1 MSFPFSVRLS
11 ERLSAKKF
19 FSSKIAQIR
28 KFGEQT
34 SRILEFKPE
43 VTTVHFRES
52 EYLINLHAK
61 KVLEVGIMNEVCA
74 AILVSVRNIK
84 ACLEKKLCSCC
95 FLTSQLGGHWTSLT
109 SPRYVSRIFEYH
121 KSLSNN

>member
-1 MSFPFSVRLS
+1 ML
-11 ERLSAKKF
+11 
-19 FSSKIAQIR
+19 
-28 KFGEQT
+28 
-34 SRILEFKPE
+34 
-43 VTTVHFRES
+43 FRELDC
-52 EYLINLHAK
+52 LINLPAK

-109 SPRYVSRIFEYH
+109 SPRYVSRLLVYH
-121 KSLSNN
+121 KSLSNNYQYFYCLLDKRVAKICKKLKIYGCFLSTCKIGQSVQPIW

>member
-1 MSFPFSVRLS
+1 MD
-11 ERLSAKKF
+11 
-19 FSSKIAQIR
+19 QIR

-43 VTTVHFRES
+43 VTTVLFRES
-52 EYLINLHAK
+52 DCLINLPAK

-84 ACLEKKLCSCC
+84 ACLEKNYALAA
-95 FLTSQLGGHWTSLT
+95 F
-109 SPRYVSRIFEYH
+109 
-121 KSLSNN
+121 